1 MQIMNAPDLR
11 ELAPDLRK
19 QPPRSPH
26 EKLGG
31 YVIAARCLDKC
42 RASLVGLNGEYN
54 FHPCGLAAFLWNFTG
69 VTPDQFK
76 NFVATGASDSQ
87 VGNWLKS
94 NSKVKDRWLS
104 SVGTTR

>member
-1 MQIMNAPDLR
+1 MNAPQLR
-11 ELAPDLRK
+11 ELALDLRQ

-26 EKLGG
+26 EKPGG
-31 YVIAARCLDKC
+31 YVVAARCLDKC

-69 VTPDQFK
+69 VTSDQFK
-76 NFVATGASDSQ
+76 DFVATGARDLE

-94 NSKVKDRWLS
+94 HFAENGQ
-104 SVGTTR
+104 VGRSIQA